1 MLWNDERGCAID
13 RIDDRVVHLFALVE
27 EGLAA
32 ATHAYLCG
40 DLTTVR
46 LVAERERLIDS
57 LYRDAETLGRQH
69 IVAAATTE
77 ADLQYLLCVLRIVPE
92 LERSGD
98 LASHIAGRAAPAVVS
113 ELTPRIRGILE
124 RMGDIGADMWR
135 TAADAYLDR
144 DPSAAAALSGRD
156 DVMDRLHNELMGELA
171 NGAVSAPLIVELTLV
186 GRFYERLGDHAVHV
200 AERIRD
206 LATLRV

>member
-1 MLWNDERGCAID
+1 MLRNDERGSAVD

-57 LYRDAETLGRQH
+57 LYRDAESLGRRR
-69 IVAAATTE
+69 ILAAPTTE

-98 LASHIAGRAAPAVVS
+98 LASHIAGRASPAVVGD
-113 ELTPRIRGILE
+113 LTPRIRGILE
-124 RMGDIGADMWR
+124 RMGDVGTDMWR

-144 DPSAAAALSGRD
+144 DASAAERLTRRD
-156 DVMDRLHNELMGELA
+156 DVMDRLHEELMSELVT
-171 NGAVSAPLIVELTLV
+171 GAVSPPLIVELTLV

-206 LATLRV
+206 LATFRF